1 MDKEKK
7 NRHLESIKA
16 RISQMVPNKMN
27 INELSDLIK
36 SELLKEEQ
44 SDQPNKVYIFNLK
57 ETIKNQLD
65 NLITSRK
72 NPNNRIDEF
81 NEARK
86 NFKQDID
93 RCLGDLRQNT

>member
-1 MDKEKK
+1 
-7 NRHLESIKA
+7 
-16 RISQMVPNKMN
+16 MVPNKMN

-36 SELLKEEQ
+36 SELLKEKQ

-81 NEARK
+81 NEARN

-93 RCLGDLRQNT
+93 RCLGDLRQNQ